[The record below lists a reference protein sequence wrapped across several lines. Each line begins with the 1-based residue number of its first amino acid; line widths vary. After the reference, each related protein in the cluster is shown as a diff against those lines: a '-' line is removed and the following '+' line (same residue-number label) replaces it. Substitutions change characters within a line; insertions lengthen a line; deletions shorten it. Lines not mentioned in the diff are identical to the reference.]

1 VQHDRNL
8 KSVTSIK
15 AIRYQIGNIY
25 DALTEMA
32 ETAKDPKCRT
42 EAQSLAKTVTSYK
55 FLVTIVGL
63 I

>member
-1 VQHDRNL
+1 VQQDGNL
-8 KSVTSIK
+8 KSVASIK
-15 AIRYQIGNIY
+15 AIRYQIGDIY
-25 DALTEMA
+25 DALTEVA

-42 EAQSLAKTVTSYK
+42 EAQSLAKAVTSYK